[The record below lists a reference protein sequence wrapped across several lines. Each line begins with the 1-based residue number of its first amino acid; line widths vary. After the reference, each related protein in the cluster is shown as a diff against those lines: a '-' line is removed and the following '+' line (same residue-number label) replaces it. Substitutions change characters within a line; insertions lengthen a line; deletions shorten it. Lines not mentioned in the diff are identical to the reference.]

1 MIGTLPRA
9 FWDEGLWTL
18 RCLCVQERPGDGW
31 LSHPYTASH
40 EVVVG
45 LKSDLLRARAGY
57 KSSFSPTRPL
67 V

>member
-1 MIGTLPRA
+1 MS
-9 FWDEGLWTL
+9 
-18 RCLCVQERPGDGW
+18 GW

-45 LKSDLLRARAGY
+45 LKSDLLRARAGCRLG
-57 KSSFSPTRPL
+57 FSPTRLL